1 MGHANMRHVK
11 TQNIYQHNMIVV
23 HDAGKGG
30 SYWGPRYFKLFIP
43 NLFNTDPCYAQ
54 HKLAN
59 DSEACSRLFTET
71 AKLLAKQDAATD
83 GLLRNAVKNEE

>member
-1 MGHANMRHVK
+1 MNVK
-11 TQNIYQHNMIVV
+11 DILHNSSNNIIVV

-30 SYWGPRYFKLFIP
+30 SYWGPWYFKLFIP

-59 DSEACSRLFTET
+59 NSEACSRLFTET
-71 AKLLAKQDAATD
+71 AKLLAKQDPATD
-83 GLLRNAVKNEE
+83 GLLRDAIKNEE